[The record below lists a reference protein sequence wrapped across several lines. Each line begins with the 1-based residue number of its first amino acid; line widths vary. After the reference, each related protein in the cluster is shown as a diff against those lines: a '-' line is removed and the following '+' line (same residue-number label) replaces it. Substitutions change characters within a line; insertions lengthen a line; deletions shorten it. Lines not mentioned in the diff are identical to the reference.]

1 MSLPLRVTTTSLTSR
16 VPLLQVTV
24 ASVRP
29 KLYPPGLVLHT
40 SAETHDSWVVG
51 ADLVGFGELRLS
63 GTMGSSHLPQ
73 SYAKALLGDCPVAV
87 AGAEHASI

>member
-1 MSLPLRVTTTSLTSR
+1 M
-16 VPLLQVTV
+16 TV

-40 SAETHDSWVVG
+40 TAHDSWVVG

-73 SYAKALLGDCPVAV
+73 SYAQALLDVLPVPPVTVLETPFQRGSTA
-87 AGAEHASI
+87 

>member
-1 MSLPLRVTTTSLTSR
+1 M
-16 VPLLQVTV
+16 TV

-40 SAETHDSWVVG
+40 SAESAWVVG

>member
-1 MSLPLRVTTTSLTSR
+1 MSLPLRVTTPSLTSR

-40 SAETHDSWVVG
+40 SAEQDSWVVG

>member
-1 MSLPLRVTTTSLTSR
+1 M
-16 VPLLQVTV
+16 TV

-40 SAETHDSWVVG
+40 SAESAWVVG

-73 SYAKALLGDCPVAV
+73 SYAKALLGDCPVA
-87 AGAEHASI
+87 GAEHASK

>member
-1 MSLPLRVTTTSLTSR
+1 M
-16 VPLLQVTV
+16 
-24 ASVRP
+24 RP

-40 SAETHDSWVVG
+40 TAETHEAGVESTWVVG

-73 SYAKALLGDCPVAV
+73 SYAKALLGDCPVA
-87 AGAEHASI
+87 GAEHASVVFSTQ

>member
-1 MSLPLRVTTTSLTSR
+1 M
-16 VPLLQVTV
+16 TV

-40 SAETHDSWVVG
+40 TAETHEAGVESTWVVG